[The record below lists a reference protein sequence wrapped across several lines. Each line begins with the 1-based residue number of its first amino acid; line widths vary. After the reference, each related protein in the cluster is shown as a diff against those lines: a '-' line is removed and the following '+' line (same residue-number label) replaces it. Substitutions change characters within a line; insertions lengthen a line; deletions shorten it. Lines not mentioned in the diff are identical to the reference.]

1 MIRRTKWAGLMLA
14 ATLAMSACSE
24 SKPEP
29 AKTVSAA
36 PAAPAPA
43 GPAGKAEDVFVGS
56 GPLVVENQVDVM
68 AQREGVVARIVADVG
83 GKVAKGQLLAQLDDR
98 QLSSDLDAARARHR
112 ALEAD
117 VKSWESLLKVYET
130 DLERAEEMRKA
141 DLNTQQ
147 QLDHA
152 RYRLNASQHDV
163 ERERQNYR
171 NAQASLRSLE
181 LELEKTRILAPF
193 AGVVARRYVRAGQ
206 KVAVGERLFWVTAVA
221 PVRVRFTLPES
232 FVGKVRVGTE
242 VSVTAAF
249 APDEKHP
256 AKVVLVSPVVDPSSG
271 TIEVLAELTGPLGEL
286 RPGMTAQ
293 VRLVPRP

>member
-206 KVAVGERLFWVTAVA
+206 KV
-221 PVRVRFTLPES
+221 
-232 FVGKVRVGTE
+232 
-242 VSVTAAF
+242 
-249 APDEKHP
+249 
-256 AKVVLVSPVVDPSSG
+256 
-271 TIEVLAELTGPLGEL
+271 
-286 RPGMTAQ
+286 
-293 VRLVPRP
+293 